1 LDWLP
6 GNAAYGKPLAE
17 LLDGAVLA
25 PLRLLP
31 LGQVLAA
38 AIRIGLDE
46 GLLATQAEGRGDLVE
61 IVNDVIGQTKRD
73 QGHEFAGFVCCVH
86 SSS

>member
-1 LDWLP
+1 MDWLP
-6 GNAAYGKPLAE
+6 RNAAYDEPLAE

-25 PLRLLP
+25 PLRLT